1 LSTFLQA
8 QYHIPIGE
16 SQAIDL
22 QYSAPPTR
30 AGSSWTRPTIPIR
43 RSRPGWTQD
52 ARVALTI
59 SQLELSAFVRNL
71 GNTYYATAA
80 FNSISPFGYVQPN
93 YAPPRTYGVGAK
105 INF

>member
-1 LSTFLQA
+1 
-8 QYHIPIGE
+8 
-16 SQAIDL
+16 
-22 QYSAPPTR
+22 
-30 AGSSWTRPTIPIR
+30 
-43 RSRPGWTQD
+43 
-52 ARVALTI
+52 
-59 SQLELSAFVRNL
+59 VRNL